1 MVKKGERERDKHR
14 GGGGARPQRD
24 LVKGSWMNNLHITI
38 PRIQMQGQEE
48 SSEQGECL
56 QSQSFTAKRSAA
68 CELP

>member
-48 SSEQGECL
+48 SSEQGEM
-56 QSQSFTAKRSAA
+56 STKP
-68 CELP
+68 ELYCQKECGL